1 MILDKNLSIK
11 KLTILTFII
20 MYSLFFI
27 MTIINLYS
35 YSRYEFSKNDKLI
48 KNFNTTLSQ
57 QLYEK
62 FNNLSEVSKYPL
74 IIPEIDKL
82 HSTLTSDEKYDI
94 ADYNYLNYL
103 SISITNLRMI
113 FDCNIILGGYVGGY
127 LDNYRIELDNRLNKY
142 NNFEVDVTY
151 VKIGKYKKEA
161 AAIGIGMHFV
171 DKFFNDL
178 NWWLYKTVMLRRKI
192 DLNIIVFILKK

>member
-1 MILDKNLSIK
+1 MKIFFLIIGDFMILDKNLSIK

-74 IIPEIDKL
+74 IIP
-82 HSTLTSDEKYDI
+82 
-94 ADYNYLNYL
+94 
-103 SISITNLRMI
+103 MP
-113 FDCNIILGGYVGGY
+113 G
-127 LDNYRIELDNRLNKY
+127 
-142 NNFEVDVTY
+142 
-151 VKIGKYKKEA
+151 
-161 AAIGIGMHFV
+161 
-171 DKFFNDL
+171 FF
-178 NWWLYKTVMLRRKI
+178 
-192 DLNIIVFILKK
+192 

>member
-62 FNNLSEVSKYPL
+62 FNNLSEVSK
-74 IIPEIDKL
+74 
-82 HSTLTSDEKYDI
+82 
-94 ADYNYLNYL
+94 
-103 SISITNLRMI
+103 
-113 FDCNIILGGYVGGY
+113 
-127 LDNYRIELDNRLNKY
+127 
-142 NNFEVDVTY
+142 
-151 VKIGKYKKEA
+151 
-161 AAIGIGMHFV
+161 
-171 DKFFNDL
+171 
-178 NWWLYKTVMLRRKI
+178 
-192 DLNIIVFILKK
+192 

>member
-1 MILDKNLSIK
+1 
-11 KLTILTFII
+11 

-62 FNNLSEVSKYPL
+62 FNNFSEVSKSPL

-82 HSTLTSDEKYDI
+82 HSTLTSDEVY
-94 ADYNYLNYL
+94 
-103 SISITNLRMI
+103 
-113 FDCNIILGGYVGGY
+113 
-127 LDNYRIELDNRLNKY
+127 
-142 NNFEVDVTY
+142 
-151 VKIGKYKKEA
+151 
-161 AAIGIGMHFV
+161 
-171 DKFFNDL
+171 
-178 NWWLYKTVMLRRKI
+178 
-192 DLNIIVFILKK
+192 

>member
-74 IIPEIDKL
+74 IIPLFKL
-82 HSTLTSDEKYDI
+82 SL
-94 ADYNYLNYL
+94 
-103 SISITNLRMI
+103 
-113 FDCNIILGGYVGGY
+113 
-127 LDNYRIELDNRLNKY
+127 
-142 NNFEVDVTY
+142 
-151 VKIGKYKKEA
+151 
-161 AAIGIGMHFV
+161 
-171 DKFFNDL
+171 
-178 NWWLYKTVMLRRKI
+178 
-192 DLNIIVFILKK
+192 